1 MENLWLMSIE
11 LSLGLIKTSQRL
23 ASMMLLQNDNPLSE
37 KYQES
42 IEIKES
48 LFVFILFLNYK
59 KIEELYSNSKS
70 FFTFKSFFLN
80 TLENTVSITTRE
92 SLENYLKE
100 FEEKSDFISL
110 VDISSIKYFISRFD
124 KESAWNLMVIVLCL
138 NFLKPVISTI
148 NEIDKDFL
156 SQNYNFS
163 I

>member
-1 MENLWLMSIE
+1 MSIE

-124 KESAWNLMVIVLCL
+124 KESA
-138 NFLKPVISTI
+138 
-148 NEIDKDFL
+148 
-156 SQNYNFS
+156 
-163 I
+163 